1 MKKLMTIVYAA
12 MMACLVGCKTIPTVD
27 SMTTTSTAI
36 GYAAGVVATQTSI
49 NDKSRLVV
57 IDIVNKVCETIPAS
71 NQTFETVWMPIA
83 KEHVQTLVDESKI
96 DAVQGQLIIGAFKT
110 ACDGIDYLF
119 EVRYPKAKEYQ
130 ELVSA
135 AVHGFSNG
143 FLTTFA
149 PVNALS
155 AQKIEY
161 DVDAYNY
168 LTSRK

>member
-1 MKKLMTIVYAA
+1 MI
-12 MMACLVGCKTIPTVD
+12 
-27 SMTTTSTAI
+27 
-36 GYAAGVVATQTSI
+36 
-49 NDKSRLVV
+49 
-57 IDIVNKVCETIPAS
+57 
-71 NQTFETVWMPIA
+71 
-83 KEHVQTLVDESKI
+83 DESKI
-96 DAVQGQLIIGAFKT
+96 DAMQGQLIIGAFKT

>member
-57 IDIVNKVCETIPAS
+57 IDIVNKVCETVPAS

-83 KEHVQTLVDESKI
+83 KEHV
-96 DAVQGQLIIGAFKT
+96 
-110 ACDGIDYLF
+110 
-119 EVRYPKAKEYQ
+119 
-130 ELVSA
+130 
-135 AVHGFSNG
+135 
-143 FLTTFA
+143 
-149 PVNALS
+149 
-155 AQKIEY
+155 
-161 DVDAYNY
+161 
-168 LTSRK
+168 